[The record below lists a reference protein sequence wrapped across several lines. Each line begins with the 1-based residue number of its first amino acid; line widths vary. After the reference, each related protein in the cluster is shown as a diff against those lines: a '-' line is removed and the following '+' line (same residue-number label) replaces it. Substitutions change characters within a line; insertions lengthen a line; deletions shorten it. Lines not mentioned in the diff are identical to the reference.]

1 MAETAP
7 PPTVGTAQLVQSL
20 SLGGPVFLAYS
31 SKVDAIIVS
40 AIAACY
46 GEFVTLTQPIILQS
60 TINSLAGECHSLF
73 PLQCTAISTL
83 LVNGLAEM
91 VSRVC

>member
-7 PPTVGTAQLVQSL
+7 PTIGAAQLVQSL
-20 SLGGPVFLAYS
+20 SFGGPVFLAYS
-31 SKVDAIIVS
+31 SNVDAIIAS

-46 GEFVTLTQPIILQS
+46 GDFVTLTQPILLQS

-73 PLQCTAISTL
+73 PL
-83 LVNGLAEM
+83 
-91 VSRVC
+91 